1 MARFSKDSV
10 DRVKDASDMVEI
22 VSAHTE
28 LRQRGKDWWGLCPFH
43 DERSPSFKVNPLDK
57 LYYCFGCEASG
68 DVFRFIEEKEG
79 LSFPEA
85 VESVAER
92 YGVELEREAEDP
104 RAEAARRKRARLYEL
119 LDRTSQFYVKY
130 LWEGEKREA
139 VRART
144 YLAERGLQ
152 EDALRRFG
160 VGFAPNRWDAVLLG
174 GQSAGFK
181 VEELFDAGL
190 LRRNKRGPYDYFRQR
205 IMFPIRDQRGR
216 VLGFGA
222 RAQRPEEKAKYVN
235 SPEGDL
241 YSKGSTLYGIDL
253 ARSAI
258 AKAKRAIVVE
268 GYTDVIALHQAG
280 VEEAVAIMGTAI
292 TPDQLKALNALT
304 DSVVLALD
312 ADRAGADAMIRAQ
325 KVAGDRGIDLRVAAM
340 PDDADPADML
350 AAGQIERFRELVGE
364 AIDLPSFR
372 VRTSLDR
379 ADLGSVAGRERALA
393 EVAPVLQALGEKTVG
408 RDELVR
414 EVADRL
420 DTDPSLVSERV
431 RTAKPLQEVAT
442 GPGSAP
448 GQTRAEVPAER
459 APLTPREARERALLA
474 MCISDPK
481 RGRPFIE
488 RLREEH
494 MTSTG
499 APALAWLREHLDDP
513 ASGLPRDDQ
522 QLTSLITELVMTA
535 EREPASEGA
544 MELNY
549 MLLEQERLEKGITAA
564 QQAGA
569 DDERA
574 RLISERAR
582 LRDRISQAESIG
594 A

>member
-10 DRVKDASDMVEI
+10 DRVKDAADMVEV
-22 VSAHTE
+22 VSAHTD

-43 DERSPSFKVNPLDK
+43 DESTPSFKVNPLDK

-68 DVFRFIEEKEG
+68 DVFSFIEEKEG

-92 YGVELEREAEDP
+92 YGVELERESEDP

-119 LDRTSQFYVKY
+119 LERTSQFYVKY

-139 VRART
+139 VQARE
-144 YLAERGLQ
+144 YLAERGLD
-152 EDALRRFG
+152 EAALRRFG

-174 GQSAGFK
+174 GQTAGFK
-181 VEELFDAGL
+181 IDELFDAGL

-222 RAQRPEEKAKYVN
+222 RAQRPDEKAKYVN

-241 YSKGSTLYGIDL
+241 YRKGSTLYGIDL
-253 ARSAI
+253 ARSPI

-268 GYTDVIALHQAG
+268 GYTDVIALNQAG
-280 VEEAVAIMGTAI
+280 VEEVVAIMGTAI
-292 TPDQLKALNALT
+292 TPEQLKTLGGLT
-304 DSVVLALD
+304 ETVVLALD

-325 KVAGDRGIDLRVAAM
+325 RVAGDRGMDLRVAAM
-340 PDDADPADML
+340 PEDADPADML
-350 AAGQIERFRELVGE
+350 AAGRSSDSASWSTARSTCS
-364 AIDLPSFR
+364 AFR
-372 VRTSLDR
+372 VRVVLDR
-379 ADLGSVAGRERALA
+379 ADLRTPPAESGRWPRSRQILKPTEGA
-393 EVAPVLQALGEKTVG
+393 VG
-408 RDELVR
+408 LDELVR
-414 EVADRL
+414 EVSDRL

-431 RTAKPLQEVAT
+431 RTAKAAAGGCEQR
-442 GPGSAP
+442 PGTAERQAP
-448 GQTRAEVPAER
+448 VER

-481 RGRPFIE
+481 RGRGFIE

-494 MTSTG
+494 MTTG
-499 APALAWLREHLDDP
+499 GATALAWLRDHLDDP

-522 QLTSLITELVMTA
+522 ELTSLITELVMTA

-544 MELNY
+544 MELNF

-574 RLISERAR
+574 RLIRERAE
-582 LRDRISQAESIG
+582 LRDRISHAESIG